1 MSKVEIVQYKWS
13 ISDKFVKD
21 ELSTCI
27 LTLVVFV
34 FNPV

>member
-13 ISDKFVKD
+13 FSDDFVKHG
-21 ELSTCI
+21 LSTCL